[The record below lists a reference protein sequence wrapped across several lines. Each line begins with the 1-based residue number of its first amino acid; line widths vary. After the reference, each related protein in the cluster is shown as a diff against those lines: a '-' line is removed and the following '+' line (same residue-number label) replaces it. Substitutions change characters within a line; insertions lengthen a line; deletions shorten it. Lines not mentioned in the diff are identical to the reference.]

1 MLIGKRIFI
10 TGGTGFIGKSLVK
23 RLSGNTI
30 GLYVHKTQPEM
41 PIENVF
47 IGDLGDF
54 RQLDQLTEFLK
65 DFQPEI
71 IFHLAA
77 QPLVGTALQDD
88 VGTIRTNSDGTYL
101 LCAAARQIEN
111 LRAFVHISTDKV
123 YGNQENPS
131 ESSPLKGLHPYDT
144 SKAAGD
150 MFAQTYAKVFG
161 LPITICRS
169 GNIYGEGESH
179 FERIVPSIIRSVL
192 RNKPIIL
199 RSNGTPVRDYIYVDD
214 IVDAY
219 LLLAEQVMSGNL
231 LGRAVNFG
239 SVQPMSVN
247 DMVHEVLGV
256 AQRVDLPV
264 KIERNDKFEIPHQ
277 HLNWDLAKSLGWTP
291 KTSIEDGLGKTLN
304 WYKSNQG
311 VLF

>member
-1 MLIGKRIFI
+1 MSNIIGKRVFV
-10 TGGTGFIGKSLVK
+10 TGGTGFVGKHLVR
-23 RLSGNTI
+23 RLVGCNV
-30 GLYVHKTQPEM
+30 GLYIHETQPEM
-41 PIENVF
+41 PIANSF

-54 RQLDQLTEFLK
+54 RQLEELTKFLK

-101 LCAAARQIEN
+101 LCAASRQIES
-111 LRAFVHISTDKV
+111 LKAFVHVSTDKV
-123 YGNQENPS
+123 YGNQEHPS

-150 MFAQTYAKVFG
+150 MFAQTYARVFG
-161 LPITICRS
+161 LPVVICRS
-169 GNIYGEGESH
+169 GNIYGAGESH

-192 RNKPIIL
+192 ENKPVIL

-219 LLLAEQVMSGNL
+219 FLLAEQALSGNL
-231 LGRAVNFG
+231 IGQAVNFG
-239 SVQPMSVN
+239 STQSLSVN
-247 DMVHEVLGV
+247 DMVHEVLAV
-256 AQRVDLPV
+256 AQRIDLPV
-264 KIERNDKFEIPHQ
+264 KIEANDRFEIPIQ
-277 HLNWDLAKSLGWTP
+277 HLNWELAKSLGWSP
-291 KTSIEDGLGKTLN
+291 KTDLEDGLRSTFN
-304 WYKSNQG
+304 WYKERYND
-311 VLF
+311 